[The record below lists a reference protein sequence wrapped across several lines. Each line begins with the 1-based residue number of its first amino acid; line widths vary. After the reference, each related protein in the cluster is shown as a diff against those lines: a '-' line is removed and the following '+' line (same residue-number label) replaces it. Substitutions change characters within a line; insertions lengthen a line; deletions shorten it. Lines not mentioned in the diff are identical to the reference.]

1 MKKTVQ
7 AVKYALDTLHISPDS
22 LFKLIETSQGYEG
35 EDYNR
40 WLAEKIIRTAD
51 SEGIPFT
58 ELLVKKLKIL
68 AEIMSNSE
76 EGISQLVDD
85 FISERLEGVETVY
98 DFSGLGYSGTTDS
111 QEDFDWF
118 NGINPMGEEILVN
131 NTDNSAYVGF
141 LDSKGAGK
149 SEVTLAG
156 RSMGYSMNS
165 KGGAMLLR
173 FILMDEALEPTNNT
187 YVFISDAAF
196 FKENSSITQAFMNQ
210 FDLVE
215 AIYLNKLDTMPS
227 SFASG
232 LDLITVWKTYSAE
245 RDSVSSISACD
256 LLKGGSPKLF
266 YADSEE
272 LEVDYLKFNEATEEV
287 PELDFDLNL
296 SEDTYDV
303 SKSDYHA
310 YLSVNGTQRVAD
322 YPIIG
327 SELVYGITKENLRSI
342 IVYFAGSKSL
352 EGSWGYGRGL
362 KRVCDGLEGYNSLV
376 ANCLPIFLYSPDSL
390 FCTIEG
396 TSSFN
401 YSSDLVAELFEEY
414 SPFMSFESK
423 VLWDLA
429 QDYSKAMVKG
439 QEEELENQ
447 SFYQIRKALMDD
459 RFEKVYQ
466 EKYESAKS
474 YVKQQLEGYL
484 C

>member
-22 LFKLIETSQGYEG
+22 LFKLIETSQGYVG

-40 WLAEKIIRTAD
+40 WLAEKIIKTAD

-85 FISERLEGVETVY
+85 FISERLSGVDTVY

-118 NGINPMGEEILVN
+118 NGINPMEEDILVN

-149 SEVTLAG
+149 SEVTLTG
-156 RSMGYSMNS
+156 RSMGYSMDS

-187 YVFISDAAF
+187 YIFISDAAF
-196 FKENSSITQAFMNQ
+196 FKENSSITKAFMNQ

-215 AIYLNKLDTMPS
+215 AVYLNKLDTMPS

-232 LDLITVWKTYSAE
+232 LDLITVWKTYSSDRE
-245 RDSVSSISACD
+245 SVSSISATD
-256 LLKGGSPKLF
+256 LLKGGNPKLF

-272 LEVDYLKFNEATEEV
+272 LEVDYLGFSDLVDEV
-287 PELDFDLNL
+287 PEMDFELEL
-296 SEDTYDV
+296 SEDTYDI
-303 SKSDYHA
+303 SKSDFHA

-322 YPIIG
+322 YPI
-327 SELVYGITKENLRSI
+327 T
-342 IVYFAGSKSL
+342 
-352 EGSWGYGRGL
+352 GYGRGL
-362 KRVCDGLEGYNSLV
+362 KRVCDGLEGYSSLV

-390 FCTIEG
+390 FANIEEK
-396 TSSFN
+396 SNFD
-401 YSSDLVAELFEEY
+401 YSSDLVAKLYEEY
-414 SPFMSFESK
+414 SPYMSFESK

-429 QDYSKAMVKG
+429 QEYSKAMTNG
-439 QEEELENQ
+439 TEGLEGY
-447 SFYQIRKALMDD
+447 SFFQIRKGLMDD

>member
-22 LFKLIETSQGYEG
+22 LFKLIETSQGYVG

-40 WLAEKIIRTAD
+40 WLAEKIIKTAD

-85 FISERLEGVETVY
+85 FISERLSGVETVY

-118 NGINPMGEEILVN
+118 NGINPMEEDILVN

-149 SEVTLAG
+149 SEVTLTG
-156 RSMGYSMNS
+156 RSMGYSMDS

-187 YVFISDAAF
+187 YIFISDAAF
-196 FKENSSITQAFMNQ
+196 FKENSSITKAFMNQ

-215 AIYLNKLDTMPS
+215 AVYLNKLDTMPS

-232 LDLITVWKTYSAE
+232 LDLITVWKTYSSDRE
-245 RDSVSSISACD
+245 SVSSISATD
-256 LLKGGSPKLF
+256 LLKGGNPKLF

-272 LEVDYLKFNEATEEV
+272 LEIDYLGFSDLVDEV
-287 PELDFDLNL
+287 SEMDFELEL
-296 SEDTYDV
+296 SDDTYDI
-303 SKSDYHA
+303 SKSDFHA

-322 YPIIG
+322 YPITG
-327 SELVYGITKENLRSI
+327 SELVYGITEENLRSI

-352 EGSWGYGRGL
+352 EGTWGYGRGL
-362 KRVCDGLEGYNSLV
+362 KRVCDGLEGYSSLV

-390 FCTIEG
+390 FANIEEK
-396 TSSFN
+396 SNFD
-401 YSSDLVAELFEEY
+401 YSSEFVAKLYEEY
-414 SPFMSFESK
+414 SPYMSFESK

-429 QDYSKAMVKG
+429 QEYSKAMTNG
-439 QEEELENQ
+439 TEGLEGY
-447 SFYQIRKALMDD
+447 SFFQIRKGLMDD

-466 EKYESAKS
+466 EKYESVKS